1 MSTSA
6 TPSEEQINRC
16 NYYSDLYK
24 EIYNI
29 RPRWL
34 SPAEHTVEEW
44 DRLISSL
51 HGEYTVQHED

>member
-6 TPSEEQINRC
+6 TPTEEQINRC

-29 RPRWL
+29 RPGGFLLR
-34 SPAEHTVEEW
+34 STRSKIGIV
-44 DRLISSL
+44 
-51 HGEYTVQHED
+51 